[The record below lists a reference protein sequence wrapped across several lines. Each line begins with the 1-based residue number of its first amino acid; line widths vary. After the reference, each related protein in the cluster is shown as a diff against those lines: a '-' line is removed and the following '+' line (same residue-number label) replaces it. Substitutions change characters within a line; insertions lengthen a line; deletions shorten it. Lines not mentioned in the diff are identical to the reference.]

1 MIALSC
7 TGSLIPVDELSNT
20 SMLIVQKNALIG
32 NDRKHLNCIDH
43 LSREH

>member
-7 TGSLIPVDELSNT
+7 TGSLILVDELSN
-20 SMLIVQKNALIG
+20 IYVNCAKNALIG

>member
-7 TGSLIPVDELSNT
+7 TGSLILVDELSN
-20 SMLIVQKNALIG
+20 MLIVQKNALIG

>member
-7 TGSLIPVDELSNT
+7 TGSLILVDELSNT
-20 SMLIVQKNALIG
+20 EYVNCAKNALIG